1 MSLQQYLDD
10 HFVGKGELAEL
21 AGISVDRIDQLLSDG
36 AIPAATYISDGSTI
50 ESSAFGKI
58 QEQESRPGEYFRR
71 DCVRWVRL
79 AGEAPEGEARER
91 VLDTLSAEF
100 GEALTELGLSHD
112 QVQLKIAEFIPSFL
126 DGTFGLCVADPSTG
140 KGISRKEIFQEKLTH
155 LTKNGSIANPDE
167 MSRDELL
174 ELIDAY
180 AKAAMP
186 FSPAERPLS
195 SRRRLVDDLR
205 PVVERT

>member
-1 MSLQQYLDD
+1 MSLQQYLDE
-10 HFVGKGELAEL
+10 HFVAKEELAEL
-21 AGISVDRIDQLLSDG
+21 AGISPDRFDLLLSND
-36 AIPAATYISDGSTI
+36 AIPAATYTSDGSTI

-58 QEQESRPGEYFRR
+58 EGQESRPGEYFRK

-79 AGEAPEGEARER
+79 AGEAPEGEARGR
-91 VLDTLSAEF
+91 VLDTLSKEF
-100 GEALTELGLSHD
+100 DEALAELGLGPED
-112 QVQLKIAEFIPSFL
+112 VQLKIAEFIPSFL

-140 KGISRKEIFQEKLTH
+140 RGIARKEIFQEKLTRV
-155 LTKNGSIANPDE
+155 TRNGAVPNPNE

-180 AKAAMP
+180 ANAAME

-195 SRRRLVDDLR
+195 SRKRLVDDLR
-205 PVVERT
+205 PVVASA